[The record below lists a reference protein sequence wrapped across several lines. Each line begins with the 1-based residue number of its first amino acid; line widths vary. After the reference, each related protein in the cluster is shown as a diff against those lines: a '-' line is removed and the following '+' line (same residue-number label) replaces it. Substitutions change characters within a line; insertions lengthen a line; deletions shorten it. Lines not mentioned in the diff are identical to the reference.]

1 MLVCPRGHSYD
12 IARSGYVNLLQPQD
26 RKSLDAGDSREA
38 VEARAS
44 LLDAG
49 VGRAVLESVAARAGA
64 LLDERSPTVVAE
76 LGSGSGELLGR
87 IAADRP
93 IRGVGLDLSTHAAT
107 HAARRFPSIS
117 WVVAN
122 ADRRLPLLNESTGII
137 VSVHARRNPPECRR
151 VLVDGGFLILAI
163 PSTDDVIE
171 LREEV
176 QGNAVERDR
185 VSAVVDEHS
194 ADFVM
199 VERSTSKQRLDLDR
213 DQLHKLLRGTY
224 RGERF
229 SESARVQAL
238 DHLMV
243 TLSSDILLFRKT

>member
-1 MLVCPRGHSYD
+1 M
-12 IARSGYVNLLQPQD
+12 
-26 RKSLDAGDSREA
+26 
-38 VEARAS
+38 
-44 LLDAG
+44 
-49 VGRAVLESVAARAGA
+49 GRAVLESVAARAAA
-64 LLDERSPTVVAE
+64 LLDESNGAVVAE

-87 IAADRP
+87 IAADRL
-93 IRGVGLDLSTHAAT
+93 IRGLGLDLSTHAAT

-117 WVVAN
+117 WIVAN
-122 ADRRLPLLNESTGII
+122 ADRRLPLLNDSTGII
-137 VSVHARRNPPECRR
+137 VSVHARRNPRECRR
-151 VLVDGGFLILAI
+151 VLAHGGFLLLAI

-185 VSAVVDEHS
+185 VSAVVEEHA
-194 ADFVM
+194 ADFVL

-213 DQLHKLLRGTY
+213 DQLRKLLRGTY

-243 TLSSDILLFRKT
+243 TMSSDILLFKRT

>member
-1 MLVCPRGHSYD
+1 
-12 IARSGYVNLLQPQD
+12 VNLLQPQD
-26 RKSLDAGDSREA
+26 RKSLNAGDSREA

-49 VGRAVLESVAARAGA
+49 VGRAVLESVAGRAAA
-64 LLDERSPTVVAE
+64 LLDENQSAVVAE
-76 LGSGSGELLGR
+76 LGSGSGELLGK
-87 IAADRP
+87 IAADRS
-93 IRGVGLDLSTHAAT
+93 IRCVGFDLSTHAAT

-122 ADRRLPLLNESTGII
+122 ADRRLPLLNASTGVIL
-137 VSVHARRNPPECRR
+137 SVHARRNPPECRR
-151 VLVDGGFLILAI
+151 VLVDGGFLLLAI
-163 PSTDDVIE
+163 PSSDDLIE

-176 QGNAVERDR
+176 QGHAVERDR
-185 VSAVVDEHS
+185 VSAVVDEH
-194 ADFVM
+194 AAHFVM
-199 VERSTSKQRLDLDR
+199 VDRSTSTQRLELDR

-229 SESARVQAL
+229 SENARVQAL
-238 DHLMV
+238 DHLSV